1 MFPQVK
7 IKYIDTT
14 VTEIERKL
22 EKHLDIYLFTIYKM
36 EWIDRKIIKINMK

>member
-14 VTEIERKL
+14 EIDRKL
-22 EKHLDIYLFTIYKM
+22 EKHIDIYLFTIY
-36 EWIDRKIIKINMK
+36 IIHG